1 MPAAAVGEEER
12 EGEEEMK
19 DEEVD
24 LQVFGTAVR
33 ELRQAKDLPQAIT
46 RAVQYFDRNQ
56 TAVCD
61 ELCRELVGLLRD
73 SAGMDSVLAE
83 SACWG
88 IQRVAQNNARLQ
100 LLLGGMGA
108 CGLVVDCLEFFANN
122 HKVVE
127 QALLAMGHL
136 SSRNQMNKKRFEE
149 YGACQVLVAL
159 VLKRPG
165 NLLEWAVCFAV
176 ANLALGEPSIVKKL
190 RANQMTM
197 EIIQRFACPLPDQLE
212 WKHKALECLT

>member
-1 MPAAAVGEEER
+1 
-12 EGEEEMK
+12 MK

-24 LQVFGTAVR
+24 LQAFGAAVR
-33 ELRQAKDLPQAIT
+33 ELRQAKDLPRAVA
-46 RAVQYFDRNQ
+46 RAVQHFDRNQ
-56 TAVCD
+56 AAVCD

-83 SACWG
+83 SACWAM
-88 IQRVAQNNARLQ
+88 QHVAQNNARLQ

-108 CGLVVDCLEFFANN
+108 CGLVVDCLEFFPNN
-122 HKVVE
+122 LKVVE
-127 QALLAMGHL
+127 HALLAVGHL
-136 SSRNQMNKKRFEE
+136 SSRNQINKKRFEE

-165 NLLEWAVCFAV
+165 GDLLEWAVCFAV
-176 ANLALGEPSIVKKL
+176 ANLALGEPGIAKKL

-197 EIIQRFACPLPDQLE
+197 PIIQRFACALPDQLE
-212 WKHKALECLT
+212 WKHKALECLAVM